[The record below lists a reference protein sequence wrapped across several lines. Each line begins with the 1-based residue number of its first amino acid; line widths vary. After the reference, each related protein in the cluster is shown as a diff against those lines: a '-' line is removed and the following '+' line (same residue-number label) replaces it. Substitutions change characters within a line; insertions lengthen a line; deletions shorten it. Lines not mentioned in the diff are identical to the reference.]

1 MNSYKLLIMSF
12 LLPLF
17 CQSTLAQ
24 EINQTFIDE
33 SGKLQLIGLCNRS
46 ALQQDSFKTWYQAE
60 YDAYQTDKELIDKA
74 KDHLDDISIEIF
86 MATWCGDSRREVP
99 RFYKILD
106 ALEVADE
113 DISLINV
120 YRNAP
125 RYKQSPTHEEV
136 GKLLHRV
143 PTFIVYR
150 HGLEIGRIVE
160 FPGSSLEMDL
170 TQILLGLPSAPQYKV
185 VAVVDE
191 RLSTLDS
198 MTDRQALLNI
208 AREVYKFAHNDRG
221 LNTYGYV
228 LLSRDEV
235 DKAIAVFTINA
246 MLNSKVPNVYDS
258 LGEAYERKEDFESA
272 LYMYQAVVSL
282 DPENEHALAK
292 IEELE
297 QKQEP

>member
-12 LLPLF
+12 LLPCF
-17 CQSTLAQ
+17 CQILSAQ
-24 EINQTFIDE
+24 EINQTYVDDA
-33 SGKLQLIGLCNRS
+33 GKMQLIGLCDRN
-46 ALQQDSFKTWYQAE
+46 ALEQDSFKTWYQAE
-60 YDAYQTDKELIDKA
+60 YNAYEPDEALIEKA
-74 KDHLDDISIEIF
+74 KHHLDDISIEIF

-106 ALEVADE
+106 ALAVSD
-113 DISLINV
+113 DNISLINV
-120 YRNAP
+120 YRKAP

-150 HGLEIGRIVE
+150 DGKEIGRIVE

-170 TQILLGLPSAPQYKV
+170 VQILVGLPSAPQYKV
-185 VAVVDE
+185 VAVVDQ
-191 RLSTLDS
+191 RLAALDS

-228 LLSRDEV
+228 LMSRDEV

-246 MLNSKVPNVYDS
+246 MLNSKEPNVYDS

-282 DPENEHALAK
+282 DPENEHALTK
-292 IEELE
+292 IAELE

>member
-1 MNSYKLLIMSF
+1 MSF
-12 LLPLF
+12 LLPCF
-17 CQSTLAQ
+17 CQILSAQ
-24 EINQTFIDE
+24 EINQTYVDDA
-33 SGKLQLIGLCNRS
+33 GKMQLIGLCDRN
-46 ALQQDSFKTWYQAE
+46 ALEQDSFKTWYQAE
-60 YDAYQTDKELIDKA
+60 YNAYEPDEALIEKA
-74 KDHLDDISIEIF
+74 KHHLDDISIEIF

-106 ALEVADE
+106 ALAVSD
-113 DISLINV
+113 DNISLINV
-120 YRNAP
+120 YRKAP

-150 HGLEIGRIVE
+150 DGKEIGRIVE

-170 TQILLGLPSAPQYKV
+170 VQILVGLPSAPQYKV
-185 VAVVDE
+185 VAVVDQ
-191 RLSTLDS
+191 RLAALDS

-228 LLSRDEV
+228 LMSRDEV

-246 MLNSKVPNVYDS
+246 MLNSKEPNVYDS

-282 DPENEHALAK
+282 DPENEHALTK
-292 IEELE
+292 IAELE